1 MSTKYKYQ
9 VVRKCTKWPEKNSE
23 IFYLKAYV
31 ICKNTQISVLLSKY
45 VYLLATL
52 LMYEVAFK
60 KFSESK
66 FSLKSLNNSP
76 NFVNLLF
83 TEGNIR
89 LWELEL
95 PQKNLNN
102 SSAIM

>member
-1 MSTKYKYQ
+1 LPDVSGFNIPKWEKIYLMPTKYKYQ

-60 KFSESK
+60 NF
-66 FSLKSLNNSP
+66 LRVNSHS
-76 NFVNLLF
+76 N
-83 TEGNIR
+83 R
-89 LWELEL
+89 
-95 PQKNLNN
+95 
-102 SSAIM
+102 